1 MASGPV
7 PWGSLERLGPECLD
21 DITCE
26 NEKALATVRS
36 PDGLIRADGDDERRV
51 ELPVLMV
58 VTDARLVF
66 VPADAT
72 GAEEAGALAY
82 GDLAGVSVA
91 DSLVL
96 RSVEEV
102 TWQLPVE
109 VDEPTAA
116 HLEWVSDVRERVTD
130 LGNDLDRAAELL
142 DTLTGERAWEDAE
155 EVYERHRGRLDRLLG
170 AVQRSPLPDD
180 RVAPELTPM
189 ERTLERAYAWLY
201 IARAESQVDHSQGP
215 PAEGPRDRPTDPV
228 AAAREFRDR
237 ARSRVEESRRPD
249 RFHFG
254 EERELEAALDQ
265 LDLKVE
271 TAAVEAEQSA
281 DDTPAPE
288 ETEPGA
294 DGDYYP
300 ETLELSDD

>member
-1 MASGPV
+1 
-7 PWGSLERLGPECLD
+7 
-21 DITCE
+21 
-26 NEKALATVRS
+26 
-36 PDGLIRADGDDERRV
+36 
-51 ELPVLMV
+51 MV

-66 VPADAT
+66 VPADAP

-82 GDLAGVSVA
+82 GDLAGVDVA
-91 DSLVL
+91 NSLAL
-96 RSVEEV
+96 RSVDGV

-130 LGNDLDRAAELL
+130 LDEDLDSAAGRL
-142 DTLTGERAWEDAE
+142 DALTGERAWDDAE

-180 RVAPELTPM
+180 RVAPGLTRM
-189 ERTLERAYAWLY
+189 ERTLERAYAWLC
-201 IARAESQVDHSQGP
+201 IARAESRVDRSHGP
-215 PAEGPRDRPTDPV
+215 SAEEAGCRATDPV

-249 RFHFG
+249 GFHFG
-254 EERELEAALDQ
+254 EERELETALDQ
-265 LDLKVE
+265 LDLEVE
-271 TAAVEAEQSA
+271 TAAVGAELSA
-281 DDTPAPE
+281 DDTQALE
-288 ETEPGA
+288 ETEAGV
-294 DGDYYP
+294 DGDHYP